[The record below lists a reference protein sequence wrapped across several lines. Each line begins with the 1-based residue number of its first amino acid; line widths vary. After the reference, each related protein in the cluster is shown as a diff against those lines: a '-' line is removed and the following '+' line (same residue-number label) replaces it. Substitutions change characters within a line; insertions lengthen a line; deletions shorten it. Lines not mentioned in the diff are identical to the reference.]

1 MARLPAHQVNA
12 VWEVMMTTSTITV
25 NGKPFFG
32 RVEEQ
37 KRFRGQPSANRKLP
51 SR

>member
-1 MARLPAHQVNA
+1 
-12 VWEVMMTTSTITV
+12 MTRPLLV

-37 KRFRGQPSANRKLP
+37 KRFRAALREVLNPPHGETLP
-51 SR
+51 

>member
-1 MARLPAHQVNA
+1 
-12 VWEVMMTTSTITV
+12 MTQPILV

-37 KRFRGQPSANRKLP
+37 KRFRAAPKGRSTRRDDTSMLRKEG
-51 SR
+51 

>member
-1 MARLPAHQVNA
+1 
-12 VWEVMMTTSTITV
+12 MTHPILV

-37 KRFRGQPSANRKLP
+37 KRFRAALEERPPLQEEASVLRQGG
-51 SR
+51 